1 MVDKL
6 QFVLRAPEGIDHAR
20 FGQQARALAERL
32 LALEPE
38 RLKLSW
44 TEQPPPRLAL
54 VPFAR
59 RPLALFSIVGPS
71 PAERIADLLAEAGGA
86 LSGYRVSEA
95 LPTAYRRDWPDGQRT
110 PGAGLLTLLKRKPGL
125 SDERF
130 YHEWFGRHTPK
141 SQRIHPLWCYERN
154 RVEQAVLPGSAPFE
168 GIVEERFRTRAE
180 LLNPVRLFG
189 GPLSWL
195 PHMIEVGLH
204 ISSFLDMRSMETYLV
219 EELHLKS

>member
-1 MVDKL
+1 VQVDKL
-6 QFVLRAPEGIDHAR
+6 QFVLRAPGGSDHAA
-20 FGQQARALAERL
+20 FGRRARSLAERL
-32 LALEPE
+32 LELDPE

-44 TEQPPPRLAL
+44 TERPPPRLSL
-54 VPFAR
+54 VPFER
-59 RPLALFSIVGPS
+59 RPVALFSIVGAA
-71 PAERIADLLAEAGGA
+71 PAQQIAALLGGA
-86 LSGYRVSEA
+86 GELSGYRVDEA
-95 LPTAYRRDWPDGQRT
+95 LPTAYRRDWPDGQPT

-130 YHEWFGRHTPK
+130 FHEWFGRHTPK

-154 RVEQAVLPGSAPFE
+154 RVEQAVLPGSTPFE

-189 GPLSWL
+189 GPLVFL
-195 PHMIEVGLH
+195 PHMVEVGLH
-204 ISSFLDMRSMETYLV
+204 IASFLDMRSMETYLV

>member
-6 QFVLRAPEGIDHAR
+6 QPARRAAEGIDHAR
-20 FGQQARALAERL
+20 FGQQARTLAERL

-59 RPLALFSIVGPS
+59 RPLALFSVVGPS
-71 PAERIADLLAEAGGA
+71 PAERIAALLAEAGGA

-189 GPLSWL
+189 GPLVFL
-195 PHMIEVGLH
+195 PHMVEVGLH
-204 ISSFLDMRSMETYLV
+204 IASFLDMRSMETYLV